1 MVVFV
6 RHRPPVTA
14 GPPAADARPPWLLLL
29 LAAAV
34 AVALALQPVGGGP

>member
-6 RHRPPVTA
+6 RHRPPAPV
-14 GPPAADARPPWLLLL
+14 GPPAAGARPPWLLLL

-34 AVALALQPVGGGP
+34 AVALALQSVGGV

>member
-14 GPPAADARPPWLLLL
+14 GPPAAGARPPWLWLLL
-29 LAAAV
+29 
-34 AVALALQPVGGGP
+34 AVALALQSVGGGP